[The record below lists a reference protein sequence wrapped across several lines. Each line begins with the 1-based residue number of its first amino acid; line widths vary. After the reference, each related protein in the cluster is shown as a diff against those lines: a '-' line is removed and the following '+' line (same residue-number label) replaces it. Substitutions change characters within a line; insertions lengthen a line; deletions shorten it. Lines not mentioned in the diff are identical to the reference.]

1 MVPGSNLLNMAL
13 RIIAKQT
20 VQWSHATSR
29 VNNSIGLLEVTYA
42 TPVAVVGSFQP
53 VPRNLFE
60 KLGLDFNKE
69 YVSYFTSHTFQD
81 VARDV
86 GPDQFVFAGDT
97 WECMSNTDWTN
108 VDGWLQSLAV
118 KIS

>member
-1 MVPGSNLLNMAL
+1 MAL
-13 RIIAKQT
+13 RVIRPQT
-20 VQWSHATSR
+20 VMWSHAINRT
-29 VNNSIGLLEVTYA
+29 VNSIGLFEVTYA
-42 TPVAVVGSFQP
+42 NPVAVIGSFQP

-69 YVSYFTSHTFQD
+69 YVSYFTSTRFQD
-81 VARDV
+81 VERDV

-97 WECMSNTDWTN
+97 YECMNNTDWTN

-118 KIS
+118 KITL